1 MAILYSGTEGTCQW
15 TIDDQGH
22 LYIGDGII
30 DHATSESNDWS
41 WFRYS
46 YHIITVSSGNVSWAL
61 GANAHGMFYD
71 CRLLTSFDISNF
83 NTSNVTSMFSMFNNC
98 RLLTSLDLSNFD
110 TSNVTDMRYMFHNC
124 FSLASL
130 NVSNFDTSKVTNMS
144 YMFSGCP
151 LTSLNLL
158 NFDTSNVT
166 KMTYMFSNCSL
177 TSFDLSNFDTSKV
190 TDMNGMFNNCSL
202 LTAIIV
208 SNKWTVASVTSSQD
222 MFRNCSSLMGEQG
235 TIYNSSHTDASY
247 AHIDGGASNPGY
259 LIDIN
264 SCSCYASFNSDNKE
278 LRIFMDAEGKYTE
291 GQVIGSTTYWTD
303 IENITG
309 QNAPPWHNFPDD
321 IKSVRI
327 VNIYKPKTAY
337 NLFAGCLNLASLDL
351 SNLDTSNVTDMHSMF
366 YNCRILTSLD
376 VSNFDTSNVTDMGD
390 MFADCQALTLLD
402 VSNFDTGKVTSMRG
416 MFENCCL
423 LTSLDVSNFNTSN
436 VANMNGMF
444 KACSGLTFLNLSNF
458 NTSNV
463 INMGGMFYSC
473 QSLTFLNLLSFD
485 TSKVENMNSMFRYCQ
500 SLTSLDIS
508 SFDTSQVEDM
518 ARMFYVCGN
527 LTTITMSSNFRTDQV
542 TNMSNMFNNC
552 QSLTSLDLSSFNTSD
567 VINMNSMFGYCQS
580 LTSLDISNF
589 NTGNVNDMNEMFS
602 NCINLTSLILPEDF
616 ASNTKLFSSVF
627 TLDAKLTQLNIT
639 KIYLKKVEKI
649 SNTFQECPFSL
660 NLVVGNVSLISYT
673 STFKDSTGT
682 FYIIDSTKSNTSWQ
696 TVASEYNNVF
706 YNADGAFLPAYRL
719 NAVRGSI
726 LDGVW
731 TNDEGGNLVQFT
743 YNVGDI
749 KIVSNI
755 PEGFSCTSDTAI
767 AVKENNTTISDG
779 WTWENNTYTLELQE
793 PSKAHQYVMELT
805 YNFIDEDGNTYTKT
819 VSQLISIAEPYA
831 LLDFRAGGRGI
842 AIGKLSE
849 RNGFDIAFPVS
860 IGTGLKPP
868 VEQGYFLSTDTIWRY
883 GKRYYQKVNDTYV
896 LVTNIGGNP
905 SQLGYYEY
913 GDLENTID
921 LNNYQLLIGQ
931 YNIRNNEA
939 LFVIGDGTEGNPSNA
954 LVVTKNAIFIDG
966 VANFGTRGASEDFDD
981 EWDAYYY
988 DPSFAIGDYSNI
1000 FGNKCVASGRYSF
1013 ARGDHVLATGEG
1025 AFASGGYRATQS
1037 GDNDHFLTTFAI
1049 GDYSF
1054 AHGIDV
1060 HATGDYS
1067 SAFGYDLNAERRS
1080 QFVVGENNKPDTEG
1094 ADETERGKYAF
1105 IIGNGLPA
1113 HSSSNAFTVD
1123 WNGNIMAQG
1132 MAGMIMMF
1140 GGTTEPAG
1148 WLFCDG
1154 RAVSRTTYAEL
1165 FAVIDTNYG
1174 AGDGSTTFNLPDLS
1188 GKFPLGVSSGHPLN
1202 YTQTGSSGGEET
1214 HKLTTTEIP
1223 GHTHGPGTLNITA
1236 SGSHAHKLTY
1246 ETDAASGTA
1255 KNRVVPGN
1263 DTGSKTGSNEATK
1276 TATHTHSA
1284 SNFAGATAQNTGG
1297 GGVHNNM
1304 PPYRTVNFIIAT
1316 GKTS

>member
-1 MAILYSGTEGTCQW
+1 MAILYSGTEGTCEW

-30 DHATSESNDWS
+30 DHATRSSNDWG
-41 WFRYS
+41 WYRYS
-46 YHIITVSSGNVSWAL
+46 DKIKTVSSGNISWAL
-61 GANAHGMFYD
+61 GTNAFGMFYG
-71 CRLLTSFDISNF
+71 CQSLTSLDVSNF
-83 NTSNVTSMFSMFNNC
+83 NTNNVTSMRAMFNDC
-98 RLLTSLDLSNFD
+98 RILTSLDLSNFD
-110 TSNVTDMRYMFHNC
+110 TSNVTEMTYMFTNC
-124 FSLASL
+124 IF
-130 NVSNFDTSKVTNMS
+130 
-144 YMFSGCP
+144 
-151 LTSLNLL
+151 LTSLDVS

-166 KMTYMFSNCSL
+166 DMSGMFSGCSSL
-177 TSFDLSNFDTSKV
+177 TSLNLSSFDTSKV
-190 TDMNGMFNNCSL
+190 ENMILMFSDCQSLTSLNLSNFNTSSVTNMGSMFSDCHLLTSLNLSNFNTSKVTEMANMFNNCYSLISLDLSSFDTSNVTTMRYMFFRCSL
-202 LTAIIV
+202 LIAIIV
-208 SNKWTVASVTSSQD
+208 SNKWTVASVTSSSN
-222 MFRNCSSLMGEQG
+222 MFTNCNSLIGEQG

-264 SCSCYASFNSDNKE
+264 SCSCYASFNSNNKE
-278 LRIFMDAEGKYTE
+278 LRIFLDTAGRYTD
-291 GQVIGSTTYWTD
+291 GQIIGSTTYWAD

-321 IKSVRI
+321 IRSVRI

-376 VSNFDTSNVTDMGD
+376 VSNFDTSNVTDMGYMFYNCFSLTLLDVSNFNTSNVTDMED

-458 NTSNV
+458 DTSNV

-518 ARMFYVCGN
+518 ARMFYVCGS

-649 SNTFQECPFSL
+649 SNTFQGCPFSL
-660 NLVVGNVSLISYT
+660 NLIVGNVSLTSYT

-731 TNDEGGNLVQFT
+731 TNDEGGDSVQFT
-743 YNVGDI
+743 YNAGDI
-749 KIVSNI
+749 TLVSNI
-755 PEGFSCTSDTAI
+755 PEGFSCISDTTI
-767 AVKENNTTISDG
+767 VVKENNTTISDE
-779 WTWENNTYTLELQE
+779 WIWENNIYTLELQE

-805 YNFIDEDGNTYTKT
+805 YNFVDEDDNTYTKT

-831 LLDFRAGGRGI
+831 LLDFRAGGKGI
-842 AIGKLSE
+842 AVGKLSE

-860 IGTGLKPP
+860 IGEGLIPPGEWSYFLSKDTKVNDSKTYYIYDEQTGEYNEVSNPTTESP
-868 VEQGYFLSTDTIWRY
+868 VEQGY
-883 GKRYYQKVNDTYV
+883 
-896 LVTNIGGNP
+896 
-905 SQLGYYEY
+905 YER
-913 GDLENTID
+913 EWSID
-921 LNNYQLLIGQ
+921 LKNYQLLIGE
-931 YNIRNNEA
+931 YNVLNEDA
-939 LFVIGDGTEGNPSNA
+939 YM
-954 LVVTKNAIFIDG
+954 VVG
-966 VANFGTRGASEDFDD
+966 GGSDD
-981 EWDAYYY
+981 EHRR
-988 DPSFAIGDYSNI
+988 NI
-1000 FGNKCVASGRYSF
+1000 
-1013 ARGDHVLATGEG
+1013 LE
-1025 AFASGGYRATQS
+1025 
-1037 GDNDHFLTTFAI
+1037 
-1049 GDYSF
+1049 
-1054 AHGIDV
+1054 
-1060 HATGDYS
+1060 
-1067 SAFGYDLNAERRS
+1067 
-1080 QFVVGENNKPDTEG
+1080 
-1094 ADETERGKYAF
+1094 
-1105 IIGNGLPA
+1105 
-1113 HSSSNAFTVD
+1113 VD

-1132 MAGMIMMF
+1132 MAGMIQMYA
-1140 GGTTEPAG
+1140 GTTEPTG

-1154 RAVSRTTYAEL
+1154 TIYNVSDYPELAAVLGSTYGGDGL
-1165 FAVIDTNYG
+1165 NTFAV
-1174 AGDGSTTFNLPDLS
+1174 PDMQ
-1188 GKFPLGVSSGHPLN
+1188 GRFPLGKNGSYALN
-1202 YTQTGSSGGEET
+1202 AKGGAP
-1214 HKLTTTEIP
+1214 TTTLSSDQTP
-1223 GHTHGPGTLNITA
+1223 LPSHKHGTTVTQPELN
-1236 SGSHAHKLTY
+1236 SDSHAHQQNNSTLVYTKADGTSKH
-1246 ETDAASGTA
+1246 AAQ
-1255 KNRVVPGN
+1255 
-1263 DTGSKTGSNEATK
+1263 GSNYNWDLNTTPK
-1276 TATHTHSA
+1276 LQTVSDTHTHTLKTNVAVTVGTPTSRTWNG
-1284 SNFAGATAQNTGG
+1284 S
-1297 GGVHNNM
+1297 GVSSVQPHNNM
-1304 PPYRTVNFIIAT
+1304 PPYIGINFIIAT